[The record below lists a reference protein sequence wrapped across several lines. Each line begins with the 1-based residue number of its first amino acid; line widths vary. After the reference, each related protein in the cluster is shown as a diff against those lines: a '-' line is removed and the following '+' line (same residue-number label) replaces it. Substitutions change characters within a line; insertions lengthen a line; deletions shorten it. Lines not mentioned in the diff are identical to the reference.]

1 MIKATIVGRV
11 TTGIVVFSLKATEKM
26 FEASNILFDAY
37 KLKCYNIR
45 YLNYKGEFF
54 MKACYDKLLKI
65 LIDRKMTKTD
75 LRQQA
80 KISSSTLAKIGK
92 QEMVSSDVLVKIC
105 NTLQCDI
112 SDIVELVKD
121 ENEEFIVQNDPN
133 KLKVVSLF
141 SGAGGM
147 DLGFIN
153 SGFEIIWAND
163 FFEDA
168 VNSYRKNIGKH
179 IVHGDITKISS
190 DDIPDGPD
198 VIIGGFPCQGFSVAN
213 TKRSMEDKR
222 NFLYKEMLRV
232 ISDKRPKFFVAENV
246 KGLLSIEGGKVFEMI
261 KSDFENLKDKDG
273 NVIGYKVDARILN
286 AAEYGVPQARERVV
300 IIGNRIGVE
309 NPYPVATHYVEG
321 VSESSEGLIPA
332 ITTEQAIGFLSDK
345 KLTKKEI
352 RVSKKELE
360 EHIEKTNLTDI
371 EGFYS
376 ILGIDQ
382 ESEEFVIRNHVAS
395 ENVADTFWGRKYE
408 VNQHEICDYLRY
420 WRDKAGWTTNKV
432 DEHFGYSY
440 TAGHWFRKDN
450 NSGSIPKPEDWWELK
465 KIFGFDDKYDEAVT
479 TLVEKEIKFEQSLR
493 ITNWDRPSDTITATS
508 PEIHV
513 NKKRRLSARE
523 CAILQTFPLEYEF
536 TGSLN
541 KMYTQIGNAVPVKL
555 ATKIAAGILEA
566 IENYNENNEAE

>member
-1 MIKATIVGRV
+1 
-11 TTGIVVFSLKATEKM
+11 
-26 FEASNILFDAY
+26 
-37 KLKCYNIR
+37 
-45 YLNYKGEFF
+45 
-54 MKACYDKLLKI
+54 MKANYDNLLKM

-75 LRQQA
+75 LREQA

-92 QEMVSSDVLVKIC
+92 QEMLSSDVLVKIC
-105 NTLQCDI
+105 NVLSCEI
-112 SDIVELVKD
+112 GDIVTLVKD
-121 ENEEFIVQNDPN
+121 ENEEYIVQNDPN

-147 DLGFIN
+147 DLGFLN

-179 IVHGDITKISS
+179 MIHGDITKISS
-190 DDIPDGPD
+190 EDIPDGAD
-198 VIIGGFPCQGFSVAN
+198 VVIGGFPCQGFSVAN
-213 TKRSMEDKR
+213 TRRSMEDKR

-232 ISDKRPKFFVAENV
+232 IRDKKPKFFVAENV
-246 KGLLSIEGGKVFEMI
+246 KGLLSMEKGKVIEMI
-261 KSDFENLKDKDG
+261 KSDFESL
-273 NVIGYKVDARILN
+273 GYKVDARVLN

-309 NPYPVATHYVEG
+309 NPYPTKTHHIDGAEDTI
-321 VSESSEGLIPA
+321 GLIPA
-332 ITTEQAIGFLSDK
+332 MTTEQAIGFLADK
-345 KLTKKEI
+345 KLTNNEI
-352 RVSKKELE
+352 RISKKELQK
-360 EHIEKTNLTDI
+360 HIEEKGITDI
-371 EGFYS
+371 EGFYAN
-376 ILGIDQ
+376 LGVTPDV
-382 ESEEFVIRNHVAS
+382 EEIVIKNHMAA

-408 VNQHEICDYLRY
+408 VNQHDICDYLRY
-420 WRDKAGWTTNKV
+420 WRDKAGWTTNRV

-523 CAILQTFPLEYEF
+523 CAILQTFPVEYEF

-555 ATKIAAGILEA
+555 ATRVALGIKEA
-566 IENYNENNEAE
+566 IEKYNNQN

>member
-1 MIKATIVGRV
+1 
-11 TTGIVVFSLKATEKM
+11 
-26 FEASNILFDAY
+26 
-37 KLKCYNIR
+37 
-45 YLNYKGEFF
+45 
-54 MKACYDKLLKI
+54 MKANYDKLLKL
-65 LIDRKMTKTD
+65 LIDKKMTKTD
-75 LRQQA
+75 LREQA

-92 QEMVSSDVLVKIC
+92 QEMLSSDVLVKIC
-105 NTLQCDI
+105 NVLSCDI
-112 SDIVELVKD
+112 SDILELVKD
-121 ENEEFIVQNDPN
+121 EDEEYEIQNDPN

-147 DLGFIN
+147 DLGFLN
-153 SGFEIIWAND
+153 AGFEIIWAND

-179 IVHGDITKISS
+179 MIHGDITKISS
-190 DDIPDGPD
+190 DDIPDGAD

-232 ISDKRPKFFVAENV
+232 IADKKPKFFVAENV
-246 KGLLSIEGGKVFEMI
+246 KGLLSIEKGKVFEMI
-261 KSDFENLKDKDG
+261 KSDFENLKDKEG
-273 NVIGYKVDARILN
+273 NIIGYKVEARILN

-309 NPYPVATHYVEG
+309 NPYPTPTHYVEG
-321 VSESSEGLIPA
+321 VSKSSEGLIPA
-332 ITTEQAIGFLSDK
+332 ITAEQAIGFLADV
-345 KLTKKEI
+345 KLTKKDI
-352 RVSKKELE
+352 HISKQALE
-360 EHIEKTNLTDI
+360 EHIEKTGLIDVD
-371 EGFYS
+371 GFYS
-376 ILGIDQ
+376 ILGVDKDSD
-382 ESEEFVIRNHVAS
+382 EVIIHNHVAS

-408 VNQHEICDYLRY
+408 VNQHDICDYLRY

-432 DEHFGYSY
+432 DDHFGYSY

-465 KIFGFDDKYDEAVT
+465 KIFGFDDKYDAAVT

-513 NKKRRLSARE
+513 NKMRRLSARE
-523 CAILQTFPLEYEF
+523 CAILQTFPLEYDF

-555 ATKIAAGILEA
+555 ATKIATGISEA
-566 IENYNENNEAE
+566 ITRYNEEN

>member
-1 MIKATIVGRV
+1 
-11 TTGIVVFSLKATEKM
+11 
-26 FEASNILFDAY
+26 
-37 KLKCYNIR
+37 
-45 YLNYKGEFF
+45 
-54 MKACYDKLLKI
+54 MKACYNKLLKI
-65 LIDRKMTKTD
+65 LIDKKMTKTD

-105 NTLQCDI
+105 NVLKCDI
-112 SDIVELVKD
+112 SDIVELVRD
-121 ENEEFIVQNDPN
+121 ENEEFVVENDPN
-133 KLKVVSLF
+133 KLKVVSMF

-147 DLGFIN
+147 DIGFIN
-153 SGFEIIWAND
+153 AGFEIIWAND
-163 FFEDA
+163 FFEEA
-168 VNSYRKNIGKH
+168 VNSYRKNVGRH

-190 DDIPDGPD
+190 DNIPDNPD
-198 VIIGGFPCQGFSVAN
+198 VVIGGFPCQGFSVAN
-213 TKRSMEDKR
+213 TRRSMEDKR

-232 ISDKRPKFFVAENV
+232 ISDKKPKFFVAENV
-246 KGLLSIEGGKVFEMI
+246 KGLLSMEGGKVFDMI

-273 NVIGYKVDARILN
+273 KVIGYKVDACILN

-300 IIGNRIGVE
+300 IIGNRIGVS
-309 NPYPVATHYVEG
+309 NPYPVPTHYIEG
-321 VSESSEGLIPA
+321 ISKSQEGLLPA
-332 ITTEQAIGFLSDK
+332 ITTEQAIGFLADK
-345 KLTKKEI
+345 KLTKKGI
-352 RVSKKELE
+352 YVSRKELE
-360 EHIEKTNLTDI
+360 RHIKETRLQDV

-376 ILGIDQ
+376 ILGIDKDT
-382 ESEEFVIRNHVAS
+382 EEVVIKNHIAS

-408 VNQHEICDYLRY
+408 VNQHDICDYLKF
-420 WRDKAGWTTNKV
+420 WRDKSGWTTKRV

-465 KIFGFDDKYDEAVT
+465 KIFGFDDKYDEVVT

-508 PEIHV
+508 PEIHI

-523 CAILQTFPLEYEF
+523 CAILQTFPIEYEF

-555 ATKIAAGILEA
+555 ATKIAIGIYEA
-566 IENYNENNEAE
+566 IKQYDTQMNE

>member
-1 MIKATIVGRV
+1 
-11 TTGIVVFSLKATEKM
+11 
-26 FEASNILFDAY
+26 
-37 KLKCYNIR
+37 
-45 YLNYKGEFF
+45 
-54 MKACYDKLLKI
+54 MKACYDKLLKM

-75 LRQQA
+75 LRKEA

-105 NTLQCDI
+105 NTLRCDI

-121 ENEEFIVQNDPN
+121 ENEEYVVQNNPD

-147 DLGFIN
+147 DLGFLN
-153 SGFEIIWAND
+153 AGFEIIWAND

-179 IVHGDITKISS
+179 MIHGDITKISS
-190 DDIPDGPD
+190 DDIPDGAD

-213 TKRSMEDKR
+213 TRRSMEDKR
-222 NFLYKEMLRV
+222 NFLYQEMLRV
-232 ISDKRPKFFVAENV
+232 IAAKRPKFFVAENV

-261 KSDFENLKDKDG
+261 KSDFENLKDGDG
-273 NVIGYKVDARILN
+273 KVIGYKVEARVLY

-309 NPYPVATHYVEG
+309 NPYPIPSHYVEG
-321 VSESSEGLIPA
+321 VSKSPDGLLPA
-332 ITTEQAIGFLSDK
+332 ITTEQSIGFLANK
-345 KLTKKEI
+345 KLTKNEI
-352 RVSKKELE
+352 RVSKKELD
-360 EHIEKTNLTDI
+360 EHIKKTGLTDVQ
-371 EGFYS
+371 GFYS
-376 ILGIDQ
+376 ILGVNSNGDEI
-382 ESEEFVIRNHVAS
+382 IIKNHIAS

-420 WRDKAGWTTNKV
+420 WRDKAGWTTKRV
-432 DEHFGYSY
+432 DDHFGYSY

-479 TLVEKEIKFEQSLR
+479 TLVEKEIQFEQSLR

-513 NKKRRLSARE
+513 NKMRRLSARE

-555 ATKIAAGILEA
+555 ATKIASGISDTIKKYDE
-566 IENYNENNEAE
+566 ENDKQ